1 MSPAPDRPSEA
12 EASAPARA
20 FRHTRRV
27 AFAETDMA
35 GVVHFSCYLKY
46 MEEAEHAMWR
56 DAGLSIVP
64 DDAEIGFPRVAA
76 SVEYHAPLRF
86 EDVFQVDV
94 RIEKLSRRSIT
105 YAFVVSRG
113 ETRIATGAVTAVCVR
128 HGPEMRAIDIP
139 AAIVRRLSPATAA
152 S

>member
-1 MSPAPDRPSEA
+1 MSPAPDRPE
-12 EASAPARA
+12 ETGASAPART
-20 FRHTRRV
+20 FRYTRRV
-27 AFAETDMA
+27 EFAETDMA

-46 MEEAEHAMWR
+46 MEEAEHALWR

-64 DDAEIGFPRVAA
+64 PDRDLGFPRITA

-86 EDVFQVDV
+86 EDVFDVDV

-105 YAFVVSRG
+105 YAFVITRG
-113 ETRIATGAVTAVCVR
+113 EKRIATGSVTAVCVR
-128 HGPEMRAIDIP
+128 HHPEMRAVDIP
-139 AAIVRRLSPATAA
+139 ADIVSRLSPATAA

>member
-1 MSPAPDRPSEA
+1 MSPARS
-12 EASAPARA
+12 
-20 FRHTRRV
+20 FRYTRRV
-27 AFAETDMA
+27 EFAETDMA

-64 DDAEIGFPRVAA
+64 DDADIGFPRVAA

-86 EDVFQVDV
+86 EDVFEVEV
-94 RIEKLSRRSIT
+94 RIEKLSRRSIA

-113 ETRIATGAVTAVCVR
+113 ETRIATGSVTAVCVR
-128 HGPEMRAIDIP
+128 HRPEMRAIDIP
-139 AAIVRRLSPATAA
+139 ADIVSRLSPASAA

>member
-1 MSPAPDRPSEA
+1 
-12 EASAPARA
+12 
-20 FRHTRRV
+20 V

-94 RIEKLSRRSIT
+94 RIEKLI
-105 YAFVVSRG
+105 
-113 ETRIATGAVTAVCVR
+113 I
-128 HGPEMRAIDIP
+128 I
-139 AAIVRRLSPATAA
+139 
-152 S
+152 